1 MNSRSSKSS
10 LLCAPRASLRQSR
23 KWKSRIHQWLK
34 NSLSSDHR
42 VFASMDWMLNPKRED
57 SPHLALA
64 AAPTLLGNSAL
75 DFLQLS
81 LFVRRLWRLMNSD
94 RESSGILAAGGI
106 TAVLASSCCL
116 GPLVLVL
123 LGASGAWIGN
133 LAALEPYRFLFLG
146 LTLAAL
152 TLAGFRIF
160 RPTKVC
166 VADGVCASPQT
177 RFTQKVFFSVVAALA
192 LIALLFPFLAHLLY

>member
-1 MNSRSSKSS
+1 MDCMLKPNREYS
-10 LLCAPRASLRQSR
+10 PR
-23 KWKSRIHQWLK
+23 
-34 NSLSSDHR
+34 
-42 VFASMDWMLNPKRED
+42 
-57 SPHLALA
+57 LALA
-64 AAPTLLGNSAL
+64 AAPTLLGDTAL
-75 DFLQLS
+75 DFLHLS
-81 LFVRRLWRLMNSD
+81 LSVRRLWRLMNSD
-94 RESSGILAAGGI
+94 RKSSGILAAGGI

-152 TLAGFRIF
+152 TLAGIRIF
-160 RPTKVC
+160 RPTKAC
-166 VADGVCASPQT
+166 AAAGVCASPQT

-192 LIALLFPFLAHLLY
+192 LIALLFPFFAHLLY